1 MVGRVEPPAVS
12 AVTRS
17 GSACASAPN
26 RQSMMRYPVMP
37 RAPHGDGKSG
47 LTREPSGAVTVI
59 GTVKPWQ
66 LGMSE
71 TMTERRAA

>member
-1 MVGRVEPPAVS
+1 MI
-12 AVTRS
+12 
-17 GSACASAPN
+17 
-26 RQSMMRYPVMP
+26 RYPVMP

-47 LTREPSGAVTVI
+47 LTSEPFGAVTVI

-71 TMTERRAA
+71 TITERSAV